1 MEVKKESKY
10 IFIEII
16 RIIAAFLV
24 IVNHTN
30 SDIFLNRGISI
41 TWFLSLGYFFVS
53 KIAVPLFVIVSGYLM
68 LVKIDSYSKSM
79 KRVVR
84 MVIVLVLFS
93 LPYYIDSVGIT
104 SFQLFDY
111 LKSIV
116 GNSVTTA
123 FWYIYF
129 YIGVLLMMPF
139 LQRFFYALEKR
150 DIHIFL
156 AMSAVFSCIWPIFVH
171 YVPSLNFFGSFQVPI
186 FGTYIALLFLGGYF
200 RKYGVPEIKC
210 VWYMIIFGGCLAFN
224 IIMTY
229 FEYQKNSGWYLFFDN
244 REYLPIVLQSACI
257 FAIIS
262 RVKISGKM
270 VSLVK
275 VIGGCTFGIYLLSD
289 LFIAKLRFI
298 FDGLCA
304 NGIYPILVVVIFEII
319 VFGLGFIVT
328 YIMKKIPG
336 IKTLI

>member
-68 LVKIDSYSKSM
+68 LGKVDSYSKCM
-79 KRVVR
+79 KRVMR
-84 MVIVLVLFS
+84 MIMVLVLFS
-93 LPYYIDSVGIT
+93 LPYYIDAIGIST
-104 SFQLFDY
+104 FHPLEY
-111 LKSIV
+111 LKSLV

-129 YIGVLLMMPF
+129 YIGVLLMLPF
-139 LQRFFYALEKR
+139 LQRFFNALEKK

-156 AMSAVFSCIWPIFVH
+156 VMSALFSCLWPILVH
-171 YVPSLNFFGSFQVPI
+171 YFPRLSLFGSFQVPI

-200 RKYGVPEIKC
+200 RKYGVPKIS
-210 VWYMIIFGGCLAFN
+210 VIWYVVVFCTCLAFN

-229 FEYQKNSGWYLFFDN
+229 FEYQKNSGWYLFLDN
-244 REYLPIVLQSACI
+244 REYLPIVLQSVCV
-257 FAIIS
+257 FAIVSRFTIS
-262 RVKISGKM
+262 EKLAPI
-270 VSLVK
+270 VK

-289 LFIAKLRFI
+289 FFIDKLRFI
-298 FDGLCA
+298 CDELCT
-304 NGIYPILVVVIFEII
+304 NGIYPVLAVIIFEII
-319 VFGLGFIVT
+319 VFGLGLVAT
-328 YIMKKIPG
+328 YIMKQIPG
-336 IKTLI
+336 LKNII